1 MLHKTKNRQT
11 VLEMRGKIITADL
24 FNT

>member
-1 MLHKTKNRQT
+1 MLHKTNNRQT